1 MKNLK
6 MNYNN
11 GINSYFNQNLKN
23 LDNSF
28 LNKSQELIYMS
39 DYKILDKKI
48 NRDRFSNRIKKNYNS
63 SIDHYKTQSNFVIN
77 DLKKYYQLNSEN
89 KKVSDY
95 N

>member
-1 MKNLK
+1 
-6 MNYNN
+6 
-11 GINSYFNQNLKN
+11 
-23 LDNSF
+23 
-28 LNKSQELIYMS
+28 MS

-89 KKVSDY
+89 KKVSDH
-95 N
+95 NKTLKSQLEFNNFLSNIKKDDNRLRKITEVV